1 MLSSVSLA
9 ILSAILV
16 LLPDPSTADLDTLAG
31 TVLEGRNQRPVA
43 SQDIQFPQYMRRDTR
58 LILTEE
64 PTPQDGY
71 CLRTRWLAGIT
82 RAGEEDGAPT
92 WWFDRRR
99 GASAEREVALTRE
112 AGACPGTGY
121 VRLIGTAAASP
132 DRAAWALGRL
142 DAYLKDAESFTM
154 RCAAQDPL
162 QPECDNPA
170 RLRARLANPNPLAI
184 MPGRDGAQIR
194 IDSMTDLTIH
204 YDEPGTLSVDLHRP
218 VPF

>member
-1 MLSSVSLA
+1 MFSSLSLT

-16 LLPDPSTADLDTLAG
+16 LLPDPPTAEPDALAEM
-31 TVLEGRNQRPVA
+31 VLEGRNQRPIA
-43 SQDIQFPQYMRRDTR
+43 SQAIQFPQYMRPDTL
-58 LILTEE
+58 LILTEQ
-64 PTPQDGY
+64 PIPQDGF
-71 CLRTRWLAGIT
+71 CLRTRWLANIAP
-82 RAGEEDGAPT
+82 AGEEDGAPT

-99 GASAEREVALTRE
+99 GASAEREVALTRD
-112 AGACPGTGY
+112 AGTCPDTGY

-142 DAYLKDAESFTM
+142 DAYLKDAEGLTV
-154 RCAAQDPL
+154 RCTAQHPL

-184 MPGRDGAQIR
+184 MQGRDSAQIR

-204 YDEPGTLSVDLHRP
+204 YDEPETLSVDLHRP